1 VNHCYKYLLGVLV
14 CLASCAGC
22 RQVENADLSLT
33 STKVPTKST
42 APVISPTVTQVT
54 KSVASATPTELPSPT
69 VAPEP
74 FATPMAPLDGSGGGV
89 IAFDLYHGDTRE
101 IYVMNADESGVRQ
114 LTFDHADDYDPSWS
128 SDGNRLAFVSDRT
141 GSPNIYILNV
151 EQALRNPKQAE
162 ILQLTDNAFENLKP
176 AWSPDGTRLVFESN
190 RDGNWE
196 IYIAEAGGWGTNQAD
211 EQYAR

>member
-1 VNHCYKYLLGVLV
+1 MNDCYKYLLGVLV

-22 RQVENADLSLT
+22 GNVE
-33 STKVPTKST
+33 STRIEPMTTKTPAKST
-42 APVISPTVTQVT
+42 APVISPTLKQVAE
-54 KSVASATPTELPSPT
+54 SVASATPTELPSPT

-74 FATPMAPLDGSGGGV
+74 SATPMAQLDGSGGGV

-128 SDGNRLAFVSDRT
+128 PDGNRLAFVSDRT

-151 EQALRNPKQAE
+151 EQALQDPKRAE
-162 ILQLTDNAFENLKP
+162 ILQLTDNAFENQKP
-176 AWSPDGTRLVFESN
+176 AWSPDGTRLLFESN
-190 RDGNWE
+190 RDGNWD
-196 IYIAEAGGWGTNQAD
+196 IYMVTVDSGGANQG
-211 EQYAR
+211 Y